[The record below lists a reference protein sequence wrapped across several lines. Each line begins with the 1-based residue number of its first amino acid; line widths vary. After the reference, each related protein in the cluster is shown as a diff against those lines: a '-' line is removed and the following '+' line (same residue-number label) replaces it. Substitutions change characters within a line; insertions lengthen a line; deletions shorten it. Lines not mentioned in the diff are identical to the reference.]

1 MSERVNATALKP
13 FVGAKNFQVSKAFYL
28 DMGFAINWESSNLI
42 QFEFTGCQ
50 FYLQDFYE
58 PTWCD
63 NTMLYLEVDDVFGI
77 YRRIKA
83 VSQNPQYEGA
93 RCQPPEPQPYGALV
107 AYLWDPSGVLWHIAE
122 MSAELTE

>member
-13 FVGAKNFQVSKAFYL
+13 FVGAKHFQVSKAFYL
-28 DMGFAINWESSNLI
+28 DIGFAITWESSNLI

-63 NTMLYLEVDDVFGI
+63 NTMLYLEVDNVSGV
-77 YRRIKA
+77 YSRIKA
-83 VSQNPQYEGA
+83 VSQNPRYKGA
-93 RCQPPEPQPYGALV
+93 RVQPPEQQPYGALV
-107 AYLWDPSGVLWHIAE
+107 AYLWDPSGVLWHIAGMTADLKE
-122 MSAELTE
+122 

>member
-1 MSERVNATALKP
+1 MSGPVNATALKP
-13 FVGAKNFQVSKAFYL
+13 FVGAKNFQVAKDLYL
-28 DMGFAINWESSNLI
+28 AMGFAFNWESSNLI

-63 NTMLYLEVDDVFGI
+63 NTMLYLEVDDVSGI

-83 VSQNPQYEGA
+83 VSQNPQYEG
-93 RCQPPEPQPYGALV
+93 CLLYTS
-107 AYLWDPSGVLWHIAE
+107 PSPRDATLSR
-122 MSAELTE
+122 MPSSA